1 MHLRKDVTESL
12 LLEGRLRSIRLDGTS
27 VVANPN
33 YVWHRARGPAW
44 LRPPR
49 YGDCWYPYM
58 SQGFGPFETMALAE
72 KAGLEF
78 VTIGINIRAETPE
91 TAADMMDCKSCK
103 RSLAIL
109 VLSSVSQ
116 GQMPTDSF
124 APAGTTP
131 MAKLRASDG
140 HAEPYPPTL
149 VVELGNEE
157 GNSDYLSHTIPIL
170 TAMRARLQKVS
181 PQAYARVRFAFAYN
195 NWDSPM
201 GDALASAAYNVTDG
215 AACMTWDQHG
225 KS

>member
-1 MHLRKDVTESL
+1 MTESL

-91 TAADMMDCKSCK
+91 TAADMMDY
-103 RSLAIL
+103 
-109 VLSSVSQ
+109 
-116 GQMPTDSF
+116 SF
-124 APAGTTP
+124 APPGTTP

-181 PQAYARVRFAFAYN
+181 PAAYARVRFAFAYN

-225 KS
+225 KRWMLSRFVAFASH

>member
-1 MHLRKDVTESL
+1 
-12 LLEGRLRSIRLDGTS
+12 
-27 VVANPN
+27 
-33 YVWHRARGPAW
+33 
-44 LRPPR
+44 
-49 YGDCWYPYM
+49 
-58 SQGFGPFETMALAE
+58 
-72 KAGLEF
+72 
-78 VTIGINIRAETPE
+78 
-91 TAADMMDCKSCK
+91 
-103 RSLAIL
+103 
-109 VLSSVSQ
+109 
-116 GQMPTDSF
+116 MPTDSF

-170 TAMRARLQKVS
+170 TAMRARLHKVS

>member
-1 MHLRKDVTESL
+1 MTESL

-33 YVWHRARGPAW
+33 YVWHRARGPPW

-91 TAADMMDCKSCK
+91 TAADKMDCKLSK

>member
-1 MHLRKDVTESL
+1 
-12 LLEGRLRSIRLDGTS
+12 
-27 VVANPN
+27 
-33 YVWHRARGPAW
+33 
-44 LRPPR
+44 
-49 YGDCWYPYM
+49 
-58 SQGFGPFETMALAE
+58 
-72 KAGLEF
+72 
-78 VTIGINIRAETPE
+78 
-91 TAADMMDCKSCK
+91 
-103 RSLAIL
+103 
-109 VLSSVSQ
+109 
-116 GQMPTDSF
+116 MPTDSF

-157 GNSDYLSHTIPIL
+157 GKLPRYRWHLGCILLKMPAISLRTGNSDYLSHTIPIL